1 MLPTQLNN
9 TAKPLDTAT
18 LVHALAP
25 AGAIAEAY
33 ELLWNWVWR
42 QPHIPASVLELCRL
56 RIAQMHEAATELTI
70 RHPAAG
76 VDEAK
81 IAALLSGRS
90 SARGPFTAAERSALE
105 FAELHMMDPSAITD
119 ELADEVKA
127 HFGET
132 GLVTLIEA
140 LGFID
145 GRIRLARIFSQLEP
159 RVRA

>member
-1 MLPTQLNN
+1 MLSTQLN

-18 LVHALAP
+18 LAHALAP

-33 ELLWNWVWR
+33 ELLWNFVWN
-42 QPHIPASVLELCRL
+42 QPHVPASVLELCRL
-56 RIAQMHEAATELTI
+56 RIAQMHEAAPELAI
-70 RHPAAG
+70 RHPAVG
-76 VDEAK
+76 LDEAK
-81 IAALLSGRS
+81 VAALLSGRS
-90 SARGPFTAAERSALE
+90 SAGSPFSAAERAALE
-105 FAELHMMDPSAITD
+105 FAELHVMDPAAITD

-145 GRIRLARIFSQLEP
+145 GRIRLARILSQLEP
-159 RVRA
+159 RVRV